1 MDGKIENTSTNSSYR
16 AIYTTGGTVTV
27 NKGAVRGGYYSIYAG
42 TEVIINGGSIEG
54 DTAIY
59 QNSNVEIKIL
69 GGKVEGQTYGISG
82 GYTNKIIIGDVDSE
96 VNNSTPIVSG
106 GTYGIYM
113 RSTSNSFYFYNGII
127 MGTNST
133 PYTQTITPRD
143 GYIVYTYY
151 DYSTYRKY
159 CAVLTKSVDKITIEQ
174 NPTDWTNQ
182 EVEILVK
189 YPMISN
195 TTMQFSEDGENWKDV
210 DNVYSTNITENKTIY
225 ARMLDASGILL
236 ESKEHEITNIDKI
249 APEVRIEPETT
260 KYIIYNQEADSV
272 DINLKV
278 ALSDEGGSGIKT
290 SQYAWSNNKEEKP
303 TRWIDLQNQDTI
315 TKEKCEVGTYYLW
328 FNVLDNAGNISET
341 EMIKYIVE
349 LQEAVAKRGE
359 TYYYTI
365 QDAIDDQEKTTEVI
379 EIIKDTNEE
388 AIVPEGKE
396 ITIDLQGH
404 TVGSASSTKAVITN
418 NGSLTII
425 DTSEEKTGT
434 IENLVGTAIENN
446 GTLTIGNNNNDI
458 EDETPTISGKK
469 TGIKNNNILNYYD

>member
-1 MDGKIENTSTNSSYR
+1 MPTIFLAKPQQKFGEANYRIDNNQYAITLEKAIAKAKDNSTIYLLKDYEDLSTATINKNITLDVQQYTLVRTATITVSSSKTVEIIGTGTITNATNTTITNSGNLTINMDGKIENTSTNSSYR

-27 NKGAVRGGYYSIYAG
+27 NKGTVRGGYYSIYAG
-42 TEVIINGGSIEG
+42 AKVIINGGSIEG

-69 GGKVEGQTYGISG
+69 GGKVEGKTYGISG

-151 DYSTYRKY
+151 DYSTYKKY

-174 NPTDWTNQ
+174 TPTDWTNQ

-210 DNVYSTNITENKTIY
+210 DNVYRTNITENKTIY

-315 TKEKCEVGTYYLW
+315 PKKKEFERVNFEQFQRKTK
-328 FNVLDNAGNISET
+328 NAESKST
-341 EMIKYIVE
+341 
-349 LQEAVAKRGE
+349 QAK
-359 TYYYTI
+359 
-365 QDAIDDQEKTTEVI
+365 
-379 EIIKDTNEE
+379 
-388 AIVPEGKE
+388 
-396 ITIDLQGH
+396 
-404 TVGSASSTKAVITN
+404 
-418 NGSLTII
+418 
-425 DTSEEKTGT
+425 
-434 IENLVGTAIENN
+434 
-446 GTLTIGNNNNDI
+446 
-458 EDETPTISGKK
+458 
-469 TGIKNNNILNYYD
+469 